1 VLLAPTLFAALQDV
15 PQRVVIERGGLENAA
30 LVGQAITSLL
40 VLVLLVAAS
49 LTLFALRR
57 ALDELT
63 RLVRST
69 SSDITAAV
77 HDAREV
83 ADELRRLTGRVRDTA
98 DIVRS
103 GAQKVRRM
111 VERSGSPAAPAVEAS
126 DEDSTDARERPE
138 ASRERSERRRRK
150 RRRPGDRPRRED
162 GGSDGPPAAAGPADE

>member
-1 VLLAPTLFAALQDV
+1 VFAFPFLALLQAEPT
-15 PQRVVIERGGLENAA
+15 RVIDERGGLEQAA
-30 LVGQAITSLL
+30 LVGQALTSLL

-49 LTLFALRR
+49 VALLALRR

-98 DIVRS
+98 DVVRM
-103 GAQKVRRM
+103 GAQRIRKFVDRGD
-111 VERSGSPAAPAVEAS
+111 SAAAPAPAERL
-126 DEDSTDARERPE
+126 EGGERPE
-138 ASRERSERRRRK
+138 GPRGDRRRRK
-150 RRRPGDRPRRED
+150 RRRTGDRPRRDE
-162 GGSDGPPAAAGPADE
+162 GPAEGAASAPAPADSGE